1 MSDAGDTP
9 TGQPRPTP
17 ASWPDGL
24 VFAEEPG
31 VRVFWVVAESMQS
44 LVDRLALILSERMR
58 DNDELHVTY
67 NAMQS
72 GWQHDPGHPG
82 DWRHAPRTPYTNLH
96 FEYSAFVVM
105 RQRPHPPPLISSDDA
120 VDELED

>member
-1 MSDAGDTP
+1 
-9 TGQPRPTP
+9 
-17 ASWPDGL
+17 

-31 VRVFWVVAESMQS
+31 VRVFWVVAGSMQS
-44 LVDRLALILSERMR
+44 LVDRLALVLSERMR

-82 DWRHAPRTPYTNLH
+82 DWRHAARTPYTHLH

-105 RQRPHPPPLISSDDA
+105 RQRGEPVPPIASSDDV
-120 VDELED
+120 VDGLED